1 MSLSGSCCSKKRK
14 RRRKTW
20 NETKTTIWESEDWTY
35 FLSYFQCFNRK
46 TEIRPELI
54 VFKWICHVFETC
66 GWSFDVSEGF
76 WRIDD
81 GLEGLRRGR
90 SLVAATPEVFDVPL
104 LRRPRAMRER
114 HGRDSRECSRSSQQV
129 SRQIN
134 PCFSTDLGKHEGSK
148 RFLTLPYL
156 GLAQVQKAGQ
166 SFSNRLSAW
175 PFEGPEV
182 IGSFLTNPI
191 CCYPHSFNLLASLW
205 SLFSL
210 LELN

>member
-1 MSLSGSCCSKKRK
+1 MPNNGSIVWVCWQSCQSNFMSPGVSCGLNRLKFRTSVKFFWVLKFRHATSQSSMSLSGSCCSKKRK

-54 VFKWICHVFETC
+54 VFKWIWHVFETC

-104 LRRPRAMRER
+104 LRRPRAMR
-114 HGRDSRECSRSSQQV
+114 
-129 SRQIN
+129 
-134 PCFSTDLGKHEGSK
+134 
-148 RFLTLPYL
+148 
-156 GLAQVQKAGQ
+156 
-166 SFSNRLSAW
+166 
-175 PFEGPEV
+175 
-182 IGSFLTNPI
+182 
-191 CCYPHSFNLLASLW
+191 
-205 SLFSL
+205 
-210 LELN
+210 